1 MSGVPLPAS
10 VAHAAVLAE
19 LHALAFPP
27 EERWSAGAFA
37 TQLALP
43 GVFGL
48 VLPDAGLI
56 LARVAADE
64 AEILTIGV
72 VPAARRAG
80 YGAALLR
87 AAEAR
92 AVADGA
98 ARFTWRPAIPRSVG
112 APAIMPTCRMHWC
125 SRGPSSPAQPQAGD
139 TVRVVAL
146 IENQMALRRRCGRNI
161 AARFIA
167 AQQHQQNLPTRHA
180 VKREP
185 RADERHRTDQRRN
198 VERAIDERW
207 RCLGWQAVGL

>member
-98 ARFTWRPAIPRSVG
+98 R
-112 APAIMPTCRMHWC
+112 RMFLEV
-125 SRGPSSPAQPQAGD
+125 S
-139 TVRVVAL
+139 
-146 IENQMALRRRCGRNI
+146 LRNH
-161 AARFIA
+161 AARALYMA
-167 AQQHQQNLPTRHA
+167 AGYSEVGR
-180 VKREP
+180 RP
-185 RADERHRTDQRRN
+185 RYYADLSDALVLARPLIPGAAT
-198 VERAIDERW
+198 
-207 RCLGWQAVGL
+207 GG